1 MQKLS
6 SILLAVA
13 IATGFVAG
21 CTTTEPMESH
31 SDRAF
36 SGAVPPHMNPAH
48 LSVRS
53 SDRRPRSA
61 RRAVPRT
68 LNVNGTRF
76 RCFEQELDSKT
87 VVRCVRRDE

>member
-6 SILLAVA
+6 SILLAAA
-13 IATGFVAG
+13 IATGTVAG
-21 CTTTEPMESH
+21 CTSTAPMESH
-31 SDRAF
+31 ADRAF
-36 SGAVPPHMNPAH
+36 SSAVPPHMNPAH

-53 SDRRPRSA
+53 SDRRPRSGSREA
-61 RRAVPRT
+61 PRT

-87 VVRCVRRDE
+87 VVRCVRQSD